1 MPFNLTRDIIM
12 RDLISVAKASLQI
25 CICMD

>member
-1 MPFNLTRDIIM
+1 MPFNLSRDIIT
-12 RDLISVAKASLQI
+12 RDLISVVKDSLQI